1 MIRVPVVVV
10 LCLSLGSCC
19 LFKPDTCKTKFGNC
33 VAEKTRGEFPDA
45 VSLVEAALSG
55 STTEMVT
62 KSLKLLEGLGVGLIV
77 CAVQAVKDKHTPST
91 QPAGVMALR
100 KLDPKSGIII
110 QNADAYLKSKGLKP

>member
-1 MIRVPVVVV
+1 MIRVFAVVV

-45 VSLVEAALSG
+45 VNLVEAALSG
-55 STTEMVT
+55 SKAEMVS
-62 KSLKLLEGLGVGLIV
+62 KSLKLLEGLGEGLIV
-77 CAVQAVKDKHTPST
+77 CAVQAVKDKIKPAS

-100 KLDPKSGIII
+100 RVDPKAALIT